1 MERPTLFSLG
11 AYKVEPIRYYSYT
24 SCVVDR
30 IIDLDRHDEE
40 AEEFWKELIEKAQ
53 KKLGNKKNLND
64 NKCAFE
70 VVYCGHTFFVGVYDS
85 KFSIGLGLQSFSFAG
100 NCVLELTP
108 GSEYSKYGERHVGT
122 CASWERKRKED

>member
-1 MERPTLFSLG
+1 MVDLFIWGDASRI
-11 AYKVEPIRYYSYT
+11 APVRYYSYT
-24 SCVVDR
+24 SRVVDC
-30 IIDLDRHDEE
+30 IVELDRDCEE
-40 AEEFWKELIEKAQ
+40 AKEFWTDLLKKAQ
-53 KKLGNKKNLND
+53 NKIENKKNLND

-70 VVYCGHTFFVGVYDS
+70 VVYAGHTFFVGVYDR

-122 CASWERKRKED
+122 CASWERNRTKE